1 MNLLQQFLATR
12 AAKGGKPVANSD
24 APVTRDEFNTVLRA
38 VNALIEE
45 VDLITSPDKLKA
57 VMNEALTEAAKSAP
71 PTVDARA
78 RADRASLAPTD
89 EPTELASTVA
99 NHRNRA
105 HLAPKG
111 E

>member
-57 VMNEALTEAAKSAP
+57 VMNEALTEAAKSAA

-78 RADRASLAPTD
+78 RAAFGRCALFRVGRTLKPSAVKPNGPTVDFDR
-89 EPTELASTVA
+89 
-99 NHRNRA
+99 N
-105 HLAPKG
+105 
-111 E
+111 